1 MPIIRSRFKHRIVV
15 PSVRICVDCG
25 STRTDINYKS
35 ITCRDCGTVRYFGD
49 TPHKPGFEKGDLVR
63 IIDSEKNS
71 DIIYKIKK
79 TKKSHDGTKMYLL
92 KSKSRGGLVLYHE
105 STDSYLEKVDYY
117 VRKDKEKYAKKE
129 PE

>member
-1 MPIIRSRFKHRIVV
+1 MPITRSRFKHRTVV
-15 PSVRICVDCG
+15 SNVRICVDCG

-35 ITCRDCGTVRYFGD
+35 ITCRDCGTVRHFD
-49 TPHKPGFEKGDLVR
+49 VTPHKPDFEKGDLVR

-92 KSKSRGGLVLYHE
+92 KSKSSKISLLYYE

-117 VRKDKEKYAKKE
+117 GRKGR
-129 PE
+129 

>member
-1 MPIIRSRFKHRIVV
+1 MPITRSRFKHRIVQ
-15 PSVRICVDCG
+15 PNVRICVDCG
-25 STRTDINYKS
+25 STMTDINDKR
-35 ITCRDCGTVRYFGD
+35 ITCRDCGSVRHFDD

-92 KSKSRGGLVLYHE
+92 KSEPSKISLLYYE
-105 STDSYLEKVDYY
+105 SPDSYLEKVDYY
-117 VRKDKEKYAKKE
+117 FRKGSSNQLDK
-129 PE
+129 